1 MPLIAPNC
9 PQYKKLVSVTPVTP
23 VTFVT
28 TVTTVTTVTSA
39 TSATNA
45 TNATIIPATNLS
57 RFWGMVFQGTQ
68 LPYYIKSMP

>member
-45 TNATIIPATNLS
+45 TIIPATNLS

-68 LPYYIKSMP
+68 LPYYIKPMP

>member
-1 MPLIAPNC
+1 MPLFCPN
-9 PQYKKLVSVTPVTP
+9 KKLVSVTPVTP
-23 VTFVT
+23 VTPVTFVTFVT
-28 TVTTVTTVTSA
+28 TATSATSA

-68 LPYYIKSMP
+68 LPYYIKPMP

>member
-1 MPLIAPNC
+1 MPLFCPN
-9 PQYKKLVSVTPVTP
+9 KKLVSVTPVTP
-23 VTFVT
+23 VTPVTFVTFVT
-28 TVTTVTTVTSA
+28 TATSATSA

>member
-1 MPLIAPNC
+1 LPLIAPNC

-45 TNATIIPATNLS
+45 TIIPATNLS

-68 LPYYIKSMP
+68 LPYYIKPMP